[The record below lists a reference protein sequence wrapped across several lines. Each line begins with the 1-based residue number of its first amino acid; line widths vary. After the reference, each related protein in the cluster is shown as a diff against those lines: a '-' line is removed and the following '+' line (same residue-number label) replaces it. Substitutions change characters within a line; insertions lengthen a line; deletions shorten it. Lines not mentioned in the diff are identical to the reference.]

1 MFFACSRDSR
11 STEAYLVAEIITLI
25 YLTVTRTVPAASLK
39 QLLERNFAENY
50 DGWWRGGEELSNFPL
65 KFDPEK
71 ERKKEE
77 EKKMVTVI
85 EFNASISHYIHIRI
99 RIGISGWVIGNT
111 KAVQSGGRVNRSP
124 TVATSP
130 RLAALEHKLFM
141 LVKISW
147 LARFL
152 AKHVR
157 Q

>member
-50 DGWWRGGEELSNFPL
+50 DGWWRGREGEELSNFPL

-77 EKKMVTVI
+77 EKKMVTLSSLMRPFRTI
-85 EFNASISHYIHIRI
+85 YIYTYTYRYIRL
-99 RIGISGWVIGNT
+99 GN
-111 KAVQSGGRVNRSP
+111 R
-124 TVATSP
+124 
-130 RLAALEHKLFM
+130 
-141 LVKISW
+141 
-147 LARFL
+147 
-152 AKHVR
+152 
-157 Q
+157 

>member
-77 EKKMVTVI
+77 EKKMVTLSSLMRPFRTI
-85 EFNASISHYIHIRI
+85 YIYVYVSVYQV
-99 RIGISGWVIGNT
+99 G
-111 KAVQSGGRVNRSP
+111 
-124 TVATSP
+124 
-130 RLAALEHKLFM
+130 
-141 LVKISW
+141 
-147 LARFL
+147 
-152 AKHVR
+152 
-157 Q
+157 

>member
-1 MFFACSRDSR
+1 MFFSCSRDSR

-85 EFNASISHYIHIRI
+85 EFNASISHYIYIYTYTYRYIRL
-99 RIGISGWVIGNT
+99 GN
-111 KAVQSGGRVNRSP
+111 R
-124 TVATSP
+124 
-130 RLAALEHKLFM
+130 
-141 LVKISW
+141 
-147 LARFL
+147 
-152 AKHVR
+152 
-157 Q
+157 